1 MYKLDFFGVTQKE
14 YDLLRLFRDAIA
26 NTKLPRHSSWY
37 VVDVD
42 TENHETA
49 YDLCDGYDVDALL
62 YATGKYREQGYA
74 SWEGY
79 SAEEELREVAESK
92 GAIAL
97 HEARMENPELHDSG
111 GYRVLVRDVAVKPL
125 NLTEILAE
133 NPTHIDTEPYYIRGG
148 IGGTIR
154 VRDDSCTGKKHLA
167 NHTLYGAIT
176 SNTGNE
182 LELGNLGDTC
192 YACGKGIKFGIKEQY
207 PLLTKEQQESVVGR
221 AWGLL
226 EALYKDIRS
235 RRGDFS
241 EIPSVD
247 EVLMLVNGYGVFPE
261 PEQVKGKG
269 KKNKRKLTATPKQ
282 HREVEANLQT
292 SEAVDEYTRNH
303 KEGKSKRERRQEE
316 GSRQRSHFY
325 IEALL
330 YVIITWIWCTPLGR
344 LVPGLESLPVGV
356 KLVGALTLL
365 IWGYRILK
373 L

>member
-14 YDLLRLFRDAIA
+14 YDLLHLFRDAIA
-26 NTKLPRHSSWY
+26 NTKPPSRPSWY
-37 VVDVD
+37 AVDVD

-62 YATGKYREQGYA
+62 YATGAYRESGSSYK
-74 SWEGY
+74 EGR
-79 SAEEELREVAESK
+79 SAEEALREVAESK

-97 HEARMENPELHDSG
+97 HNVRMGNPELHNSG
-111 GYRVLVRDVAVKPL
+111 GYRVFVRDVSVKPL

-133 NPTHIDTEPYYIRGG
+133 NPTHIDTNPYYIRG

-154 VRDDSCTGKKHLA
+154 VRGDSSDTKYLA

-176 SNTGNE
+176 SNSGNE

-207 PLLTKEQQESVVGR
+207 PLLTKEQQESTVGR

-226 EALYKDIRS
+226 EAFYKDIRS

-247 EVLMLVNGYGVFPE
+247 EVLMLVHGYGVFPE

-269 KKNKRKLTATPKQ
+269 KKSKRKLKATPKQ
-282 HREVEANLQT
+282 HREVETNLQT
-292 SEAVDEYTRNH
+292 SEAVDDNTRSP
-303 KEGKSKRERRQEE
+303 KEE
-316 GSRQRSHFY
+316 GSRRKSRHA
-325 IEALL
+325 IEALI
-330 YVIITWIWCTPLGR
+330 YVIVAFIWCTPLGR
-344 LVPGLESLPVGV
+344 LIIPGFENISQG
-356 KLVGALTLL
+356 
-365 IWGYRILK
+365 LK
-373 L
+373 LLVAIPIMLWGFRVLSLKS

>member
-1 MYKLDFFGVTQKE
+1 MYKLDFFGITQKE
-14 YDLLRLFRDAIA
+14 YDILCLFRDAIA
-26 NTKLPRHSSWY
+26 NTKPPRRPSWY
-37 VVDVD
+37 AVDVD
-42 TENHETA
+42 AENHETA

-62 YATGKYREQGYA
+62 YATGSYRESGY
-74 SWEGY
+74 SFHEGI

-97 HEARMENPELHDSG
+97 HNARMENPELHNSG

-133 NPTHIDTEPYYIRGG
+133 NPTRIDTNPYYSRG

-154 VRDDSCTGKKHLA
+154 VRGDISDAKYLT

-176 SNTGNE
+176 SNSGNE

-207 PLLTKEQQESVVGR
+207 PLLTKEQQESTIGR

-247 EVLMLVNGYGVFPE
+247 EVLMLVLGYGVFPE
-261 PEQVKGKG
+261 PKQVKG

-292 SEAVDEYTRNH
+292 SEAVDEDTRSP
-303 KEGKSKRERRQEE
+303 KEE
-316 GSRQRSHFY
+316 GSKRKSHFY

-344 LVPGLESLPVGV
+344 LVPGLENIDPGW
-356 KLVGALTLL
+356 KLLGIIPILL
-365 IWGYRILK
+365 WGYRIMK

>member
-1 MYKLDFFGVTQKE
+1 MYKLDFFGVTRKE
-14 YDLLRLFRDAIA
+14 YELLCLFRDAIA
-26 NTKLPRHSSWY
+26 NTELPRCPSWY

-62 YATGKYREQGYA
+62 YATGKYKEQGFA

-79 SAEEELREVAESK
+79 SAEKALRVIAESK
-92 GAIAL
+92 GAISL
-97 HEARMENPELHDSG
+97 HNARMKNPELHNSG
-111 GYRVLVRDVAVKPL
+111 GYCVLVRDVAVKPL

-133 NPTHIDTEPYYIRGG
+133 NPAHIDTEPYYIGGDIGG
-148 IGGTIR
+148 IIR
-154 VRDDSCTGKKHLA
+154 VRGNSSDTKYLTH
-167 NHTLYGAIT
+167 HTLYGAIT
-176 SNTGNE
+176 SNSGNE

-207 PLLTKEQQESVVGR
+207 PLLTKEQQESTIGR

-247 EVLMLVNGYGVFPE
+247 EVLMLVLGYGVFPE
-261 PEQVKGKG
+261 PKQVKG

-282 HREVEANLQT
+282 HREVEAALQA
-292 SEAVDEYTRNH
+292 SEVVDEDARNH
-303 KEGKSKRERRQEE
+303 KEGKSKRERR
-316 GSRQRSHFY
+316 HA
-325 IEALL
+325 IETVVWII
-330 YVIITWIWCTPLGR
+330 VILVWCTPLNH
-344 LVPGLESLPVGV
+344 LVPGLESISPGI
-356 KLVGALTLL
+356 KLMGTLSL
-365 IWGYRILK
+365 MLWGYRILK
-373 L
+373 F

>member
-14 YDLLRLFRDAIA
+14 YDLLHLFRDAIA
-26 NTKLPRHSSWY
+26 NTKPPSRPSWY
-37 VVDVD
+37 AVDVD

-49 YDLCDGYDVDALL
+49 YDLCDGYDVGALL
-62 YATGKYREQGYA
+62 YATGAYRESGSSYK
-74 SWEGY
+74 EGR
-79 SAEEELREVAESK
+79 SAEKALRVIAETK
-92 GAIAL
+92 GATTL
-97 HEARMENPELHDSG
+97 HVVRMENPELHSKG
-111 GYRVLVRDVAVKPL
+111 EYTNLVWDVTVKPL

-133 NPTHIDTEPYYIRGG
+133 NPTHIDTKPYYIRG

-154 VRDDSCTGKKHLA
+154 VRGDSSDTKYLT

-176 SNTGNE
+176 SNSGNE

-207 PLLTKEQQESVVGR
+207 PLLTKEQQESTVGR

-226 EALYKDIRS
+226 EAFYKDIRS

-247 EVLMLVNGYGVFPE
+247 EVLMLVLGYGVFPE
-261 PEQVKGKG
+261 PKQVKG

-282 HREVEANLQT
+282 HREVEAALQA
-292 SEAVDEYTRNH
+292 SEVVDEDARNH
-303 KEGKSKRERRQEE
+303 KEGKSKRERRHKE
-316 GSRQRSHFY
+316 GSRRKSHFY

-344 LVPGLESLPVGV
+344 LVPGLENIDPGW
-356 KLVGALTLL
+356 KLLGIIPILL
-365 IWGYRILK
+365 WGYRIMK

>member
-1 MYKLDFFGVTQKE
+1 MYKLDFFGVTRKE
-14 YDLLRLFRDAIA
+14 YELLCLFRDAIA
-26 NTKLPRHSSWY
+26 NTELPRRPSWY

-49 YDLCDGYDVDALL
+49 YDLCDGYDVEALL
-62 YATGKYREQGYA
+62 YATGKYKEQGFA

-97 HEARMENPELHDSG
+97 HNARMENPELHDSG

-133 NPTHIDTEPYYIRGG
+133 NPTRIDTNPYYSRG

-154 VRDDSCTGKKHLA
+154 VRGDSSDTKYLT

-176 SNTGNE
+176 SNSGNE

-207 PLLTKEQQESVVGR
+207 PLLTKEQQESTVGR

-247 EVLMLVNGYGVFPE
+247 EVLMLVLGYGVFPE

-292 SEAVDEYTRNH
+292 SEAVDEDTRSR
-303 KEGKSKRERRQEE
+303 EGGKSKRKRRHKE
-316 GSRQRSHFY
+316 GSRRKSHFY

-344 LVPGLESLPVGV
+344 LVPGLENIDPGW
-356 KLVGALTLL
+356 KLLGIIPILL
-365 IWGYRILK
+365 WGYRIMK

>member
-26 NTKLPRHSSWY
+26 NTELPRRHSWY

-62 YATGKYREQGYA
+62 YATGAYRESGSSYR
-74 SWEGY
+74 EGR
-79 SAEEELREVAESK
+79 SAEKALREMAESK
-92 GAIAL
+92 GATTL
-97 HEARMENPELHDSG
+97 HVTRMQNPDLHDRCETLS
-111 GYRVLVRDVAVKPL
+111 LAWNVAVKPL

-133 NPTHIDTEPYYIRGG
+133 NPTHIDTEPYYIRG

-154 VRDDSCTGKKHLA
+154 VRGNGSDTKYLA

-176 SNTGNE
+176 SNSGNE

-207 PLLTKEQQESVVGR
+207 PLLTKEQQESTVGR

-269 KKNKRKLTATPKQ
+269 KKNKRKLKATPKQ

-292 SEAVDEYTRNH
+292 SEAVDEDARSP
-303 KEGKSKRERRQEE
+303 KEEGSRRKRRQEE
-316 GSRQRSHFY
+316 GSRQKSHFY

-356 KLVGALTLL
+356 KLVGVLTLL

>member
-26 NTKLPRHSSWY
+26 NTKLPRRPSWY
-37 VVDVD
+37 AVDVD

-62 YATGKYREQGYA
+62 YATGAYRESGSSYR
-74 SWEGY
+74 EGR
-79 SAEEELREVAESK
+79 SAEKALRVIAETK
-92 GAIAL
+92 GATTL
-97 HEARMENPELHDSG
+97 HEVRMENPELHSKG
-111 GYRVLVRDVAVKPL
+111 EYTNLVWDVTVKPL

-133 NPTHIDTEPYYIRGG
+133 NPTHIDTKPYYIRG
-148 IGGTIR
+148 IRGTIR
-154 VRDDSCTGKKHLA
+154 VLGNSSDTKYLA

-176 SNTGNE
+176 SNSGNE

-207 PLLTKEQQESVVGR
+207 PLLTKEQQESTIGR

-247 EVLMLVNGYGVFPE
+247 EVLMLVLGYGVFPE
-261 PEQVKGKG
+261 PEQVKG

-292 SEAVDEYTRNH
+292 SEAVDEDTRSP
-303 KEGKSKRERRQEE
+303 KEE
-316 GSRQRSHFY
+316 GSRRKSRHT
-325 IEALL
+325 IEALI
-330 YVIITWIWCTPLGR
+330 YVIVAFIWCTPLGR
-344 LVPGLESLPVGV
+344 LIIPGFENISQG
-356 KLVGALTLL
+356 
-365 IWGYRILK
+365 LK
-373 L
+373 LLVTIPIILWGFRVLSLKS

>member
-14 YDLLRLFRDAIA
+14 YDLLHLFRDAIA
-26 NTKLPRHSSWY
+26 NTKPPSRPSWY
-37 VVDVD
+37 AVDVD

-62 YATGKYREQGYA
+62 YATGAYRESGSSYK
-74 SWEGY
+74 EGR
-79 SAEEELREVAESK
+79 SAEKALRVIAETK
-92 GAIAL
+92 GATTL
-97 HEARMENPELHDSG
+97 HVVRMENPELHSKG
-111 GYRVLVRDVAVKPL
+111 EYTNLVWDVTVKPL

-133 NPTHIDTEPYYIRGG
+133 NPIHIDTKPYYIRG

-154 VRDDSCTGKKHLA
+154 VRGNSSDTKYLA

-176 SNTGNE
+176 SNSGNE

-207 PLLTKEQQESVVGR
+207 PLLTKEQQESTVGR

-247 EVLMLVNGYGVFPE
+247 EVLMLVHGYGVFPE

-269 KKNKRKLTATPKQ
+269 KGNKWKLTATPKQ

-292 SEAVDEYTRNH
+292 SEAVDKDTRNH
-303 KEGKSKRERRQEE
+303 KEGKSKRERR
-316 GSRQRSHFY
+316 HA
-325 IEALL
+325 IETVVWII
-330 YVIITWIWCTPLGR
+330 VILVWCTPLNH
-344 LVPGLESLPVGV
+344 LVPGLESISPGI
-356 KLVGALTLL
+356 KLMDTLALML
-365 IWGYRILK
+365 WGYRILK
-373 L
+373 F

>member
-26 NTKLPRHSSWY
+26 NTEPPRRPSWY

-62 YATGKYREQGYA
+62 YATGSYRESGH
-74 SWEGY
+74 SFHEGC
-79 SAEEELREVAESK
+79 SAEEALREVAESK

-97 HEARMENPELHDSG
+97 HNVRMENPELHNSG
-111 GYRVLVRDVAVKPL
+111 GYRVFVRDVSVKPL

-133 NPTHIDTEPYYIRGG
+133 NPTHIDTNPYYIRG

-154 VRDDSCTGKKHLA
+154 VRGDSSDTKYLA

-176 SNTGNE
+176 SNSGNE

-207 PLLTKEQQESVVGR
+207 PLLTKEQQESTVGR

-247 EVLMLVNGYGVFPE
+247 EVLMLVHGYGVFPE
-261 PEQVKGKG
+261 PEQVKGKE
-269 KKNKRKLTATPKQ
+269 KKSKRKLKATPKQ
-282 HREVEANLQT
+282 HREVETNLQT
-292 SEAVDEYTRNH
+292 SEAVDDNTRSP
-303 KEGKSKRERRQEE
+303 KEE
-316 GSRQRSHFY
+316 GSRRKSRHT
-325 IEALL
+325 IETLI
-330 YVIITWIWCTPLGR
+330 YVIVAFIWCTPLGR
-344 LVPGLESLPVGV
+344 LIIPGFENISTG
-356 KLVGALTLL
+356 
-365 IWGYRILK
+365 LK
-373 L
+373 LLVALPIMLWGFRVLSLKS

>member
-1 MYKLDFFGVTQKE
+1 MYKLDFFGITQKE
-14 YDLLRLFRDAIA
+14 YDILCLFRDAIA
-26 NTKLPRHSSWY
+26 NTEPPRRPSWY

-62 YATGKYREQGYA
+62 YATGSYRE
-74 SWEGY
+74 SGY
-79 SAEEELREVAESK
+79 SFHEGISAERALREVAESK

-97 HEARMENPELHDSG
+97 HNVRMKNPELHNSG
-111 GYRVLVRDVAVKPL
+111 GYRVFVRDVAVKPL

-133 NPTHIDTEPYYIRGG
+133 NPTHIDTNPYYSRG
-148 IGGTIR
+148 IGGIIR
-154 VRDDSCTGKKHLA
+154 VRGDSSDTKYLT

-176 SNTGNE
+176 SNSGNE

-207 PLLTKEQQESVVGR
+207 PLLTKEQQESTIGL

-247 EVLMLVNGYGVFPE
+247 EVLMLVLGYGVFPE
-261 PEQVKGKG
+261 PKQVKG

-292 SEAVDEYTRNH
+292 SEAVDEDTRSP
-303 KEGKSKRERRQEE
+303 KEE
-316 GSRQRSHFY
+316 GSKRKSHFY

-344 LVPGLESLPVGV
+344 LVPGLENIDPGW
-356 KLVGALTLL
+356 KLLGIIPILL
-365 IWGYRILK
+365 WGYRVLK

>member
-14 YDLLRLFRDAIA
+14 YDLLHLFRDAIA
-26 NTKLPRHSSWY
+26 NTKPPSRPSWY
-37 VVDVD
+37 AVDVD

-62 YATGKYREQGYA
+62 YATGAYRESGSSYK
-74 SWEGY
+74 EGR
-79 SAEEELREVAESK
+79 SAEKALRVIAETK
-92 GAIAL
+92 GATTL
-97 HEARMENPELHDSG
+97 HQARLENSNL
-111 GYRVLVRDVAVKPL
+111 YRHQESRTLPHIVVAPL
-125 NLTEILAE
+125 KLRQILAE
-133 NPTHIDTEPYYIRGG
+133 DPARIDATPYTRG
-148 IGGTIR
+148 IGGLIG
-154 VRDDSCTGKKHLA
+154 VRDGDHPDDFYSRRNNTY
-167 NHTLYGAIT
+167 HTLYGAIT
-176 SNTGNE
+176 SNSGNE

-261 PEQVKGKG
+261 PKQVKG
-269 KKNKRKLTATPKQ
+269 KKNKRKLSATPRQ
-282 HREVEANLQT
+282 HREVKSNLQA
-292 SEAVDEYTRNH
+292 SEAVDEDTRSR
-303 KEGKSKRERRQEE
+303 EGGKSKRKRRHKE
-316 GSRQRSHFY
+316 GSRRKSHFY

-344 LVPGLESLPVGV
+344 LVPGLESLPNGV
-356 KLVGALTLL
+356 KLMGLLALL

>member
-14 YDLLRLFRDAIA
+14 YDLLHLFRDAIA
-26 NTKLPRHSSWY
+26 NTKLPRRPSWY
-37 VVDVD
+37 TVNVD
-42 TENHETA
+42 TENHETV
-49 YDLCDGYDVDALL
+49 YHLCDGYDVDALL
-62 YATGKYREQGYA
+62 YATSSYRE
-74 SWEGY
+74 SGY
-79 SAEEELREVAESK
+79 SFHVGFSAERALREVAESK

-97 HEARMENPELHDSG
+97 HNARMENPELHNSG
-111 GYRVLVRDVAVKPL
+111 GYRVLARDVAVKPL
-125 NLTEILAE
+125 NLIEILAE
-133 NPTHIDTEPYYIRGG
+133 NPTHIDTKPYYSRG

-154 VRDDSCTGKKHLA
+154 VRGDSSDTKYLA

-176 SNTGNE
+176 SNSGNE

-207 PLLTKEQQESVVGR
+207 PLLTKEQQESTVGR

-292 SEAVDEYTRNH
+292 SEAVDKDTRNH
-303 KEGKSKRERRQEE
+303 EEGNSKRK
-316 GSRQRSHFY
+316 SHFY
-325 IEALL
+325 IEAAF

-344 LVPGLESLPVGV
+344 LMPGLESLPNGV
-356 KLVGALTLL
+356 KLMGLLALL

>member
-1 MYKLDFFGVTQKE
+1 MYKLDFFGVTRKE
-14 YDLLRLFRDAIA
+14 YELLCLFRDAIA
-26 NTKLPRHSSWY
+26 NTELPRRPSWY

-49 YDLCDGYDVDALL
+49 YDLCDGYDVEALL
-62 YATGKYREQGYA
+62 YATGKYKEQGFA

-97 HEARMENPELHDSG
+97 HNARMENPELHDSG

-133 NPTHIDTEPYYIRGG
+133 NPTRIDTNPYYSRG

-154 VRDDSCTGKKHLA
+154 VRGDSSDTKYLT

-176 SNTGNE
+176 SNSGNE

-207 PLLTKEQQESVVGR
+207 PLLTKEQQESTVGR

-226 EALYKDIRS
+226 EAFYKDIRS

-247 EVLMLVNGYGVFPE
+247 EVLMLVHGYGVFPE

-282 HREVEANLQT
+282 HREVKSNLQA
-292 SEAVDEYTRNH
+292 SEAVDEDTRSR
-303 KEGKSKRERRQEE
+303 EGGKSKRKRRHKE
-316 GSRQRSHFY
+316 GSRRKSHFY

-344 LVPGLESLPVGV
+344 LVPGLESLPNGV
-356 KLVGALTLL
+356 KLMGVLALL

>member
-14 YDLLRLFRDAIA
+14 YDLLHLFRDAIA
-26 NTKLPRHSSWY
+26 NTKPPSRPSWY
-37 VVDVD
+37 AVDVD

-62 YATGKYREQGYA
+62 YATGAYRESGSSYK
-74 SWEGY
+74 EGR
-79 SAEEELREVAESK
+79 SAEKALRVIAESK
-92 GAIAL
+92 GATTL
-97 HEARMENPELHDSG
+97 HKARMENPELHDSG
-111 GYRVLVRDVAVKPL
+111 GYHVRVWDVSVKPL

-133 NPTHIDTEPYYIRGG
+133 NPTHIDTKPYYIRG

-154 VRDDSCTGKKHLA
+154 VRGNGSDTKYLT

-176 SNTGNE
+176 SNSGNE

-207 PLLTKEQQESVVGR
+207 PLLTKEQQESTVGR

-247 EVLMLVNGYGVFPE
+247 EVLMLVHGYGVFPE
-261 PEQVKGKG
+261 LEQMKGQRKG
-269 KKNKRKLTATPKQ
+269 KKNKRKLSATPKQ
-282 HREVEANLQT
+282 HREVEANLQA
-292 SEAVDEYTRNH
+292 SEAADKDTRNH
-303 KEGKSKRERRQEE
+303 KEGNSKRKRRQEE
-316 GSRQRSHFY
+316 GSKRKSHFY
-325 IEALL
+325 IEVLL
-330 YVIITWIWCTPLGR
+330 YVIITYMWCTPLGR
-344 LVPGLESLPVGV
+344 LVPGLENIDPGW
-356 KLVGALTLL
+356 KLLGIIPILL
-365 IWGYRILK
+365 WGYRIMK

>member
-14 YDLLRLFRDAIA
+14 YDLLHLFRDAIA
-26 NTKLPRHSSWY
+26 NTKPPSRPSWY
-37 VVDVD
+37 AVDVD

-62 YATGKYREQGYA
+62 YATGAYRESGSSYK
-74 SWEGY
+74 EGR
-79 SAEEELREVAESK
+79 SAEKALRVIAETK
-92 GAIAL
+92 GATTL
-97 HEARMENPELHDSG
+97 HVTRMQNPDLHDRCETLSLA
-111 GYRVLVRDVAVKPL
+111 RNVTVKPL

-133 NPTHIDTEPYYIRGG
+133 NPIHIDTKPYYIRG

-154 VRDDSCTGKKHLA
+154 VRGNSSDTKYLA

-176 SNTGNE
+176 SNSGNE

-207 PLLTKEQQESVVGR
+207 PLLTKEQQESTVGR

-226 EALYKDIRS
+226 EAFYKDIRS

-247 EVLMLVNGYGVFPE
+247 EVLMLVLGYGVFPE
-261 PEQVKGKG
+261 PEQVKG

-292 SEAVDEYTRNH
+292 SEAVDEDTRSP
-303 KEGKSKRERRQEE
+303 KEE
-316 GSRQRSHFY
+316 GSRRKSRRA
-325 IEALL
+325 IEALI
-330 YVIITWIWCTPLGR
+330 YVIVAFIWCTPLGR
-344 LVPGLESLPVGV
+344 LIIPGFENISQG
-356 KLVGALTLL
+356 
-365 IWGYRILK
+365 LK
-373 L
+373 LLVAIPIMLWGFRVLSLKS

>member
-14 YDLLRLFRDAIA
+14 YDLLHLFRDAIA
-26 NTKLPRHSSWY
+26 NTKLPRRPSWY
-37 VVDVD
+37 AVDVD

-62 YATGKYREQGYA
+62 YATGSYRE
-74 SWEGY
+74 SGY
-79 SAEEELREVAESK
+79 SFHEGISAERALREVAESK

-97 HEARMENPELHDSG
+97 HDARMENPELHNGG

-133 NPTHIDTEPYYIRGG
+133 NPTRIDTNPYYIRG

-154 VRDDSCTGKKHLA
+154 VRGDSSYTKYLA

-176 SNTGNE
+176 SNSGNE

-207 PLLTKEQQESVVGR
+207 PLLTKEQQESTVGR

-247 EVLMLVNGYGVFPE
+247 EVLMLVHGYGVFPE
-261 PEQVKGKG
+261 PKQVKGKG
-269 KKNKRKLTATPKQ
+269 KKSKRKLTATPRQ
-282 HREVEANLQT
+282 HREVEASLQA
-292 SEAVDEYTRNH
+292 SEVVDDNTRSP
-303 KEGKSKRERRQEE
+303 KEGKSKRKR
-316 GSRQRSHFY
+316 
-325 IEALL
+325 L
-330 YVIITWIWCTPLGR
+330 YVTETVIWIIITLVWCTPLNH
-344 LVPGLESLPVGV
+344 LVPGIESLPDGF
-356 KLVGALTLL
+356 KLMGTLALLG
-365 IWGYRILK
+365 WGYRILN